1 MYAKSSLLCEHRPK
15 TCALEVANLSEESK
29 KVDRTSQNDR
39 TSKVS
44 RIDDLLKKVYR
55 IDMLW
60 NNSPHFFIFQ
70 DE

>member
-29 KVDRTSQNDR
+29 KVDRASQNDG
-39 TSKVS
+39 TYN
-44 RIDDLLKKVYR
+44 VYR
-55 IDMLW
+55 IGNMLW
-60 NNSPHFFIFQ
+60 NNSTHFFIFQ